1 MTHQEAAQI
10 VQEVMAL
17 YEQYGEADYIGE
29 PVSQLE
35 HMCQCA
41 QLAEEEG
48 YDNEVILAAFM
59 HDIGHLCGNLLSAA
73 DMNGFGKIDHEKL
86 GQVYIRSKGFSEKI
100 AKLVG
105 SHVASK
111 RYLTFKYP
119 EYYEKLSQAS
129 KETLVMQGGMMTKEE
144 AEAFEEEELF
154 HLYVTLRRWDEE
166 AKRENIPLVS
176 LQHYGRMMEEHLLK
190 Q

>member
-1 MTHQEAAQI
+1 MTQAEVTQI
-10 VQEVMAL
+10 AKEIIAL
-17 YEQYGEADYIGE
+17 YAEYGAADYIGE

-48 YDNEVILAAFM
+48 YDNEVVLAAFM

-73 DMNGFGKIDHEKL
+73 EMNGYGMIDHEKL
-86 GQVYIRSKGFSEKI
+86 GEVYIRSKGFSEKVS
-100 AKLVG
+100 KLVG
-105 SHVASK
+105 SHVSSK

-119 EYYEKLSQAS
+119 EYYEKLSSAS
-129 KETLVMQGGMMTKEE
+129 KETLVMQGGMMTAEE
-144 AEAFEEEELF
+144 AEIFEQEDLF

-166 AKRENIPLVS
+166 AKRENVPLVS
-176 LQHYGRMMEEHLLK
+176 LQHYSRMMEEHLLN

>member
-1 MTHQEAAQI
+1 MTQQEVTQI
-10 VQEVMAL
+10 VKEILAL
-17 YEQYGEADYIGE
+17 YEQYGDADYIGE

-59 HDIGHLCGNLLSAA
+59 HDIEHLCGNLLSAA
-73 DMNGFGKIDHEKL
+73 EMNGFGIVDHEKL
-86 GQVYIRSKGFSEKI
+86 GEVYIRSKGFSEKV

-119 EYYEKLSQAS
+119 EYYAKLSPAS
-129 KETLVMQGGMMTKEE
+129 KETLVMQGGTMTVEE
-144 AEAFEEEELF
+144 AEAFEQEELF

-166 AKRENIPLVS
+166 AKRENVPLVS
-176 LQHYGRMMEEHLLK
+176 LQHYERIMEEHLLK

>member
-1 MTHQEAAQI
+1 MTQPEAAKI
-10 VQEVMAL
+10 TKEVIAL
-17 YEQYGEADYIGE
+17 YTAYGAADYIGE

-73 DMNGFGKIDHEKL
+73 DMNGFGAVDHEKL
-86 GQVYIRSKGFSEKI
+86 GEVYIRSKGFSEKV

-105 SHVASK
+105 SHVSSK
-111 RYLTFKYP
+111 RYLTFRYP
-119 EYYEKLSQAS
+119 EYYEKLSPAS
-129 KETLVMQGGMMTKEE
+129 KETLVMQGGMMTAEE
-144 AEAFEEEELF
+144 AETFEQEELF

-166 AKRENIPLVS
+166 AKRENVPLVS
-176 LQHYGRMMEEHLLK
+176 LQHYGHMMEEHLLK

>member
-1 MTHQEAAQI
+1 MTQQEAAQI
-10 VQEVMAL
+10 VKEIIAL
-17 YEQYGEADYIGE
+17 YEEYGDADYIGE

-48 YDNEVILAAFM
+48 YDTEVILAAFM

-73 DMNGFGKIDHEKL
+73 EMNGFGIVDHEKL
-86 GQVYIRSKGFSEKI
+86 GEVYIRSKGFSEKI
-100 AKLVG
+100 SKLVG
-105 SHVASK
+105 SHVSSK

-119 EYYEKLSQAS
+119 EYYEKLSPAS
-129 KETLVMQGGMMTKEE
+129 KQTLVMQGGMMTEEE
-144 AEAFEEEELF
+144 ANVFEEEELF
-154 HLYVTLRRWDEE
+154 HLYITLRRWDEE
-166 AKRENIPLVS
+166 AKKENMPLAS
-176 LQHYGRMMEEHLLK
+176 LQHYRRLMEEHLIT